1 MSQNVFNALLGTEIH
16 LITRTATEF
25 ETFKSSTIK
34 KIFEMIKEGATKNRL
49 KNNAPLNI
57 WTTF

>member
-1 MSQNVFNALLGTEIH
+1 MFNALLGTEIH
-16 LITRTATEF
+16 LIARIATEF

-34 KIFEMIKEGATKNRL
+34 KIFGMIKEGATKNRL

-57 WTTF
+57 WTTL